1 MSRDADLADLEVV
14 VSGQALPVLSVSS
27 VARPR
32 LWLTRVLSTQLYGVT
47 AHDPLTFVLV
57 PLVLL
62 AVGTL
67 ACVLPARRAAQLD
80 PQRTLRGS

>member
-1 MSRDADLADLEVV
+1 
-14 VSGQALPVLSVSS
+14 
-27 VARPR
+27 
-32 LWLTRVLSTQLYGVT
+32 LSTQLYGVT

-67 ACVLPARRAAQLD
+67 ACVLPALRAAQLD

>member
-1 MSRDADLADLEVV
+1 MLA
-14 VSGQALPVLSVSS
+14 ST
-27 VARPR
+27 
-32 LWLTRVLSTQLYGVT
+32 WLTRVLSTQLYGVT

-57 PLVLL
+57 PLLLL

-80 PQRTLRGS
+80 PLRTLRGG